1 MDDVTTRSSKRIA
14 ATPAEAPA
22 HAALNPGGFTFKLSK
37 PLKAHGEE
45 ITMLTVRE
53 PTGKDIVEHGN
64 PIKLDL
70 TMNERNMMQQ
80 MVNLCAVPP
89 STINQLSG
97 NDWNTLAFQ
106 ILSRFFAPDLSG
118 EQVTTKV

>member
-1 MDDVTTRSSKRIA
+1 MATQEARTRA
-14 ATPAEAPA
+14 APVEAPA
-22 HAALNPGGFTFKLSK
+22 PPALAKSGFTFKLTK
-37 PLKAHGEE
+37 KITAHGEE
-45 ITMLTVRE
+45 IDTLTIRE

-70 TMNERNMMQQ
+70 TMSERNMMSQ

-97 NDWNTLAFQ
+97 NDWNTLAFE

-118 EQVTTKV
+118 ARVTTTV